1 MQFTIEG
8 FLRKPRTIPYLGKK
22 VCLLGNRNSMLKG
35 MIILDDEHQ
44 TTRLM
49 DLDNREKQNTSS
61 IEDRVVAFSYTPSLW
76 TCTQKKPLWHNCF
89 GEYEVKNILIGRTSL
104 PTVQVELT
112 SNFIV
117 KLFVP
122 TIHAFRSL
130 SILPQYGSGHISRDL
145 IILEVGDA
153 LRAMIRNSVWTSSS
167 LGGPASVKLT
177 DVFRIAR
184 PVLEVSFDAILDY
197 LNQAFVLLLRNDAAN
212 VRVS

>member
-1 MQFTIEG
+1 M
-8 FLRKPRTIPYLGKK
+8 
-22 VCLLGNRNSMLKG
+22 
-35 MIILDDEHQ
+35 LDDEHQ

-61 IEDRVVAFSYTPSLW
+61 IEDRVVAFSYTPSLCRRW
-76 TCTQKKPLWHNCF
+76 TCVQKKPLWHSWF
-89 GEYEVKNILIGRTSL
+89 GEYEVKNILIRRTSL
-104 PTVQVELT
+104 PTIQVELM